1 MSLIRSSIYKPLG
14 IKFIIIYVILLHVV
28 GIAFHYFLLQLLLWW
43 LCHITAVFQGT
54 LFPLHTKGLQSR
66 KKLKYIHVTMFIL
79 GWVLPVGPTAII
91 AHTGITLTRSPIILC
106 TGHNAN
112 AIFGAMVVPISIVIA
127 SGATMLVFILWTVIK
142 VGMGF
147 IYLREG
153 RGVLIFMLWTGFLE
167 LNSLQ
172 FVLAR

>member
-1 MSLIRSSIYKPLG
+1 
-14 IKFIIIYVILLHVV
+14 
-28 GIAFHYFLLQLLLWW
+28 
-43 LCHITAVFQGT
+43 
-54 LFPLHTKGLQSR
+54 
-66 KKLKYIHVTMFIL
+66 MFIL

-153 RGVLIFMLWTGFLE
+153 RGKLVFILWTVIKVGMGFIYLREGRGVLIFMLWTGFLE